1 MQTCLSF
8 EPRYHEL
15 SFRNGQPVW
24 VPMYNPMRECVS
36 AECSQILAAG
46 GLVET
51 RIGNLP
57 EVVRRAIATTK
68 SRQRRAR
75 WAPVLEPLLEVGF
88 VLGTVSMLAHIGWL
102 VGATLLTAYDSV
114 WFNGLNQFEAV
125 GVSTAVG
132 LPAIGAIVG
141 ALGRSWWCCATAHDD
156 GAEKNL

>member
-1 MQTCLSF
+1 MESYLSF

-15 SFRNGQPVW
+15 TSRDGQPVW

-51 RIGNLP
+51 RIEKLP
-57 EVVRRAIATTK
+57 EVVRRAIANTK
-68 SRQRRAR
+68 RRQQRAR
-75 WAPVLEPLLEVGF
+75 WAPVLEPLLAVGF

-102 VGATLLTAYDSV
+102 VGAALLMAYDSV
-114 WFNGLNQFEAV
+114 WFNGLDQLEAV
-125 GVSTAVG
+125 AVSTAVG
-132 LPAIGAIVG
+132 LPTIGVIVG
-141 ALGRSWWCCATAHDD
+141 ALGRSWWRCATAHDD